1 MTGVFDASQNR
12 LSSGRGSRVEM
23 CSGFR
28 GDARRMH
35 SGVEMSSERQI
46 EMTWRCTSCGHQN
59 LGRHMA
65 CQGCGGPKDESEQ
78 YEMPSD
84 TASAATVTD
93 PELLRMARA
102 GANWRCRYCG
112 SDQRTLAGT
121 CAQCGAAQGEGRST
135 AVVRPTVEAPV
146 PGLTRASPL
155 RLGAMVFV
163 CGAVAFLVAVLGLL
177 GVRSPGRV
185 SQRAARG
192 TPSLSLP
199 FHFEEASVT
208 GVRWKQ
214 TLVVERWQ
222 VVPGEGFEE
231 AKPADAFDVHPAGQR
246 FHHKE
251 RVVVGQDTQTYTE
264 TEPDGFQTE
273 SYTEHEA
280 CGQDCTPRP
289 QSCSEKCT
297 PNQNG
302 FASCKTVC
310 TGGGQ
315 DCRTKYCDVP
325 KTRQVPK
332 TKTVTKTRQVPRYG
346 DVDRDAPW
354 HTWKV
359 WVWKVARTA
368 EKTGTTP
375 ATEWPDEKAL
385 AVGKGLG
392 PGQKERVSRKGEY
405 VVELQGP
412 SGARKLELATGDAL
426 ASYAAGSKRRVRV
439 WRSGRV
445 EVL

>member
-1 MTGVFDASQNR
+1 
-12 LSSGRGSRVEM
+12 
-23 CSGFR
+23 
-28 GDARRMH
+28 MH
-35 SGVEMSSERQI
+35 SGAEMSNKRQI
-46 EMTWRCTSCGHQN
+46 EMTWRCSSCGHRN

-93 PELLRMARA
+93 PALVAMARA
-102 GANWRCRYCG
+102 GANWRCRYCA

-135 AVVRPTVEAPV
+135 AVVQPAAMQAAPRPA
-146 PGLTRASPL
+146 RASPL
-155 RLGAMVFV
+155 RFGTMVLA
-163 CGAVAFLVAVLGLL
+163 GAVVAFVVAVFGFLVAS
-177 GVRSPGRV
+177 SPGGVARRV
-185 SQRAARG
+185 ERGSAA
-192 TPSLSLP
+192 LSLP
-199 FHFEEASVT
+199 FQLEEATVT

-214 TLVVERWQ
+214 TLLVERWQ
-222 VVPGEGFEE
+222 IVPGEGFEE
-231 AKPADAFDVHPAGQR
+231 AKPADAFDVQPVGRR

-251 RVVVGQDTQTYTE
+251 RVVVGHETQSYAE
-264 TEPDGFQTE
+264 TEPDGFRTE
-273 SYTEHEA
+273 SYSEREA
-280 CGQDCTPRP
+280 CGQECSPRP

-315 DCRTKYCDVP
+315 DCRTKYCDVT

-332 TKTVTKTRQVPRYG
+332 TKTVTKTRQVPRWG

-359 WVWKVARTA
+359 WAWKVARTA
-368 EKTGTTP
+368 EKTGTSAT
-375 ATEWPDEKAL
+375 TEWPDESAL

-405 VVELQGP
+405 VVELRAP
-412 SGARKLELATGDAL
+412 SGVRKLELATGDAL
-426 ASYAAGSKRRVRV
+426 GAYPAGSKRRVRV